1 MNENQQN
8 KNLNFYRAQIDEI
21 DLKIIELLRQRMQIV
36 KDVAKFKQERNEK
49 FYIKSSREAD
59 MIKNLV
65 NTAHGQFP
73 KSTIVNI
80 WRKIITTSNM
90 AEQPIK
96 IAIHNPKN
104 ISDYNYIVKNYYL
117 DEVPT
122 INFDSVNNIVSELE
136 NNNCQIGVFAIPNQ
150 NFEQEKKEDTKE
162 NWWISL
168 ANNKSDIKIFA
179 KIPFIEFDQKDK
191 NFNPINLVAV
201 AIKEAEKS
209 NDDGTFIC
217 IETPKEIS
225 KYSLQNELKNY
236 NINGKILKS
245 VELIQF
251 EGIRFHLIETDNF
264 IDENNPDLK
273 KFATA
278 KFKPFIK
285 ILGHFAKPII
295 I

>member
-8 KNLNFYRAQIDEI
+8 KNLNYFRIQIDEI
-21 DLKIIELLRQRMQIV
+21 DKKILELLRERMQIV
-36 KDVAKFKQERNEK
+36 KNVASLKKNNNEK

-65 NTAHGQFP
+65 KEGLDHFP
-73 KSTIVNI
+73 KSTIINI
-80 WRKIITTSNM
+80 WRKIITTANM
-90 AEQPIK
+90 SEQPIK

-104 ISDYNYIVKNYYL
+104 ISDYNYIIKNYYL

-122 INFDSVNNIVSELE
+122 LNFDSINNVVSELE
-136 NNNCQIGVFAIPNQ
+136 NQNCQIGVFALPDK
-150 NFEQEKKEDTKE
+150 NFENEKKEDTKE

-168 ANNKSDIKIFA
+168 ANNKSGIKVFA

-201 AIKEAEKS
+201 AIKEPEKS
-209 NDDGTFIC
+209 SDDNTLIC
-217 IETPKEIS
+217 IETPKEIN
-225 KYSLQNELKNY
+225 KYSLQNEFKNY
-236 NINGKILKS
+236 NIDGKILKS
-245 VELIQF
+245 VQLIQF
-251 EGIRFHLIETDNF
+251 EGIRFHLVEINGF
-264 IDENNPDLK
+264 IDEQDENLI
-273 KFATA
+273 KFSSS

>member
-8 KNLNFYRAQIDEI
+8 KNLNFFRAQIDEI

-36 KDVAKFKQERNEK
+36 QDVAKFKQERNEK

-65 NTAHGQFP
+65 NTARGQFP

-168 ANNKSDIKIFA
+168 ANNKSEIKIFA

-201 AIKEAEKS
+201 AIKESEKS
-209 NDDGTFIC
+209 ADDGTFIC

>member
-8 KNLNFYRAQIDEI
+8 KNLNFFRAQIDEI

-36 KDVAKFKQERNEK
+36 RDVAKFKQDRNEK

-65 NTAHGQFP
+65 NTSHGQFP

-168 ANNKSDIKIFA
+168 ANNKSEIKIFA

-191 NFNPINLVAV
+191 NFNPINLEAV
-201 AIKEAEKS
+201 AIKESEKS
-209 NDDGTFIC
+209 ADDGTFIC

-285 ILGHFAKPII
+285 ILGHFAKPIVI
-295 I
+295 